1 MIDGIILASGFS
13 KRMGKNKL
21 LLSLG
26 SDTVVE
32 KVILAARASGLNKII
47 LVCRD
52 ERLMEIGK
60 SLGVTPVMNKN
71 ALLGQ
76 AESVKLGVAA
86 SEAKGYLFLAADQ
99 PYITPEF
106 IDLLIE
112 KHMETGKGIIA
123 PVLRNRIKMPILFSE
138 SYREDLLRV
147 QGEHGGFE
155 IIEGNPEDIELV
167 EVENERL
174 VADVDT
180 LDDYRWLMA
189 NGGEIL

>member
-21 LLSLG
+21 LLSMG

-32 KVILAARASGLNKII
+32 KVILAAKESRLSKII

-52 ERLMEIGK
+52 DRLMEIGK
-60 SLGVTPVMNKN
+60 KLGVMPIINKN
-71 ALLGQ
+71 AKLGQ

-86 SEAKGYLFLAADQ
+86 SEAFGYLFLAADQ
-99 PYITPEF
+99 PYITSEF
-106 IDLLIE
+106 LDLLIE
-112 KHMETGKGIIA
+112 RHIVTGKGIIA
-123 PVLRNRIKMPILFSE
+123 PVLRGRIKMPILFSRN
-138 SYREDLLRV
+138 YRDDLLKV

-167 EVENERL
+167 EVEDEKL

-180 LDDYRWLMA
+180 LDDYRWIMA
-189 NGGEIL
+189 NGGEGS

>member
-13 KRMGKNKL
+13 KRMGENKL

-32 KVILAARASGLNKII
+32 KVILAAKASSLSRII

-52 ERLMEIGK
+52 EKLMEIGK
-60 SLGVTPVMNKN
+60 NLGVTPIMNKN
-71 ALLGQ
+71 AILGQ

-86 SEAKGYLFLAADQ
+86 SEADGYLFLAADQ
-99 PYITPEF
+99 PYITPGF
-106 IDLLIE
+106 LDLLIE
-112 KHMETGKGIIA
+112 RHLITGRGIIA
-123 PVLRNRIKMPILFSE
+123 PVLRNKIKMPILFSGR
-138 SYREDLLRV
+138 YKGDLLKV

-155 IIEGNPEDIELV
+155 IIEENPEDIEFV
-167 EVENERL
+167 QVENEKL

-180 LDDYRWLMA
+180 LDDYRWITA
-189 NGGEIL
+189 NGGEG

>member
-32 KVILAARASGLNKII
+32 KVILAAKASGLGRII

-52 ERLMEIGK
+52 ERLMEIGRN
-60 SLGVTPVMNKN
+60 LGVTPIMNKN
-71 ALLGQ
+71 AILGQ

-86 SEAKGYLFLAADQ
+86 SDADGYLFLAADQ
-99 PYITPEF
+99 PYITPGF
-106 IDLLIE
+106 LDLLIE
-112 KHMETGKGIIA
+112 KHIQTGKGIIA
-123 PVLRNRIKMPILFSE
+123 PVLRDKIKMPILFSGN
-138 SYREDLLRV
+138 YKGDLLKV
-147 QGEHGGFE
+147 HGEHGGFE
-155 IIEGNPEDIELV
+155 IIEDNPGDIEFV
-167 EVENERL
+167 QIENEKL

-180 LDDYRWLMA
+180 LDDYRWIMA
-189 NGGEIL
+189 NGGEGS